1 MKQPTDS
8 GAPHVGTSQVDAPH
22 LDTPHV
28 HATHPDATH
37 PDATH
42 LDHQVTS
49 SEPVATDDAQLQ
61 TWRDRYATNMSAAYG
76 WWSVTALDWLDQ
88 GENLLG
94 SDPDA
99 TLRLPTRSPERAA
112 VLSLEGDTVT
122 LTPLDATITVNGSAL
137 TGPTVV
143 PAGTQLFIGDPGEP
157 SNITEAAGPHVRVD
171 LTYRGD
177 MVGVRVRDPQAA
189 ATRDPSSEIAWFLP
203 DPAWRVPAFLLPPE
217 RDEEVAITNRIGQT
231 SMVKVIGRV
240 AFEVAGEHHELLAT
254 QGGKG
259 KLFINFK
266 DATNGAR
273 NGTHT
278 YPGGRFINIDGP
290 VDGRLTIDF
299 NYAHHPPCA
308 HSPYA
313 TCPIPTPSNT
323 LPFAVL
329 AGERSA

>member
-1 MKQPTDS
+1 M
-8 GAPHVGTSQVDAPH
+8 A
-22 LDTPHV
+22 
-28 HATHPDATH
+28 
-37 PDATH
+37 
-42 LDHQVTS
+42 
-49 SEPVATDDAQLQ
+49 
-61 TWRDRYATNMSAAYG
+61 AAYG
-76 WWSVTALDWLDQ
+76 WWSVVALDWLEQ

-94 SDPDA
+94 SA
-99 TLRLPTRSPERAA
+99 ENAALRLPARLPQRAA
-112 VLSLEGDTVT
+112 DLRLEGDTVT
-122 LTPLDATITVNGSAL
+122 LTPLDATITMNGDAL

-143 PAGTQLFIGDPGEP
+143 PAGTQLFVAEGTGPTG
-157 SNITEAAGPHVRVD
+157 TAAAALPPVRVD
-171 LTYRGD
+171 LTQRAD
-177 MVGVRVRDPQAA
+177 MVGVRVRDPRAA
-189 ATRDPSSEIAWFLP
+189 ATRDPNSEIAWFLP
-203 DPAWRVPAFLLPPE
+203 DPAWRLPARFLAPE

-254 QGGKG
+254 QGGNG

-266 DATNGAR
+266 DSTNGAR

-278 YPGGRFINIDGP
+278 YPGGRFINIDAP

-308 HSPYA
+308 HTPYA

-329 AGERSA
+329 AGERSS